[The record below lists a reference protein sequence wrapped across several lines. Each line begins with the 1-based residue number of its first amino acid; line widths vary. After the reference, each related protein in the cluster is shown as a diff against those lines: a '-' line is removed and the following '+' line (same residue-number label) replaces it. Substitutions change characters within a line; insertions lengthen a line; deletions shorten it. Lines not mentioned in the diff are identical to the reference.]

1 MSSGARASARARAK
15 TAEID
20 VSPPEIE
27 IGEIKKEEE
36 EENLI
41 HYFYTWLRFDFELH
55 KAAKKFWDQM
65 VSQEEDQDNYSHLG
79 QVCMDLED
87 DDEQENIEAQ
97 MGLEDDDQ
105 LEGPEDGDDVEYQ
118 EDDEEYMEDQKWV

>member
-1 MSSGARASARARAK
+1 MVRVYFLVEDWFLPSLDPGADPSY
-15 TAEID
+15 
-20 VSPPEIE
+20 
-27 IGEIKKEEE
+27 GEDQ
-36 EENLI
+36 I

-87 DDEQENIEAQ
+87 DDEQENIEDQ

-118 EDDEEYMEDQKWV
+118 EDDEEYMED